1 LVKRTP
7 FFRAPLAFIVHADQ
21 SLVRALESTLEPK
34 GYRVVSMATGKE
46 VLERA
51 PAVAADLILL
61 DANLPDQDS
70 IRVCQ
75 ALRQNPAIAR
85 NLPILILT
93 WAPATKQQRLAALRA
108 GAWEYLK
115 LPLDSEE
122 LELKLDTYVRVK
134 LEADRAMEESA
145 VDLGSGL
152 YTTRGLERRAREL
165 ASDAFR
171 RHAALACVALG
182 IELEVDERR
191 PAAADLP
198 AALDY
203 VAHLLHARGRTSD
216 AIGRFS
222 RSDFAVLAPATDAE
236 GAARLAHR
244 LAATIERERP
254 KPEGLPPMRVR
265 AGYEAVSDLAA
276 TPIQPQSLL
285 EHAGVA
291 LQHARTAGDGERV
304 LRYQAGA
311 T

>member
-1 LVKRTP
+1 MAKRTP

-21 SLVRALESTLEPK
+21 SLARALESTLEPK
-34 GYRVVSMATGKE
+34 GYRVVSMTTGKE

-51 PAVAADLILL
+51 PSVPADLILL

-75 ALRQNPAIAR
+75 TLRQHPAIAR
-85 NLPILILT
+85 NMPIVVLT

-145 VDLGSGL
+145 VDQSGL

-182 IELEVDERR
+182 IELELEGRQ
-191 PAAADLP
+191 PAATELP

-236 GAARLAHR
+236 GAARLAER

-254 KPEGLPPMRVR
+254 KPEGLPPLRVR

-291 LQHARTAGDGERV
+291 LQQARTAGDGDRV
-304 LRYQAGA
+304 LRYQAGSP
-311 T
+311 